1 LEMTDLFLVD
11 PADAVERSVK
21 GFASVHE
28 AYCEVVTSPLYVKG
42 RRSNPQRRVGLVSGG
57 GSGHEPMHAGFVGE
71 GMLDAAVPGKIF
83 ASPHNRQVYE
93 ASKSVAREGGVLHIV
108 KNYTGDR
115 INFGIA
121 AERLV
126 AEGIN
131 VARVLVDD
139 DVATESATT
148 ATGRRGTG
156 GTVFVEKII
165 GAAADAG
172 LSLEELQH
180 LGFAVASNTRSIA
193 VASEALTSVHTGERV
208 FQLPED
214 QIEYG
219 VGIHGERAQVTC
231 KREPLADLIRQMLAD
246 LDQSLDYGSS
256 ASKCIVFVNGLGSTT
271 NLELYAIF
279 NEVET
284 QLGSAG
290 VEVAGALV
298 GTYVSALDMRGF
310 SLSLLKV
317 SDPSWIEYWNAR
329 ADTPAWKVN

>member
-1 LEMTDLFLVD
+1 MTNYFLAD
-11 PADAVERSVK
+11 SADAVERSLE

-28 AYCEVVTSPLYVKG
+28 AYCEVVASPLYVKG
-42 RRSNPQRRVGLVSGG
+42 RKSNPNRRVGLVSGG
-57 GSGHEPMHAGFVGE
+57 GSGHEPLHAGFIGE
-71 GMLDAAVPGKIF
+71 GMLDAAAPGKIF

-93 ASKSVAREGGVLHIV
+93 ASKAVAREDGVLHIV

-121 AERLV
+121 AERLA
-126 AEGIN
+126 AEGIR

-139 DVATESATT
+139 DVATESETT

-156 GTVFVEKII
+156 GTIFVEKIL

-172 LSLEELQH
+172 LSLDELEK
-180 LGFAVASNTRSIA
+180 LGGSVAANSRSIA
-193 VASEALTSVHTGERV
+193 VASEALTSAHTGERV
-208 FQLPED
+208 FELPTD

-231 KREPLADLIRQMLAD
+231 PRKPLPDLIRQMLAD
-246 LDQSLDYGSS
+246 LDASLHYRSP
-256 ASKCIVFVNGLGSTT
+256 ASRCIVLVNGLGATT

-279 NEVET
+279 SEVKT
-284 QLGSAG
+284 QLAADG
-290 VEVAGALV
+290 VPLAGALV

-317 SDPSWIEYWNAR
+317 SDPNWIDYWNAT

>member
-1 LEMTDLFLVD
+1 MTNYFL
-11 PADAVERSVK
+11 ADSADVVERSLE

-42 RRSNPQRRVGLVSGG
+42 RQSNPKRRVGLVSGG
-57 GSGHEPMHAGFVGE
+57 GSGHEPLHAGFIGE
-71 GMLDAAVPGKIF
+71 GMLDAVAPGKIF

-93 ASKSVAREGGVLHIV
+93 ASKAVAREDGVLHIV

-121 AERLV
+121 AERLA
-126 AEGIN
+126 AEGIS

-139 DVATESATT
+139 DVATESETT

-156 GTVFVEKII
+156 GTIFVEKIL

-172 LSLEELQH
+172 LSLEELEK
-180 LGFAVASNTRSIA
+180 LGGSVAANSRSIA
-193 VASEALTSVHTGERV
+193 VASQALTSVHTGERV
-208 FQLPED
+208 FELPAD

-231 KREPLADLIRQMLAD
+231 PRKPLPDLISQMLAD
-246 LDQSLDYGSS
+246 LDASLHYRSP
-256 ASKCIVFVNGLGSTT
+256 ASRCIAFVNGLGATT

-279 NEVET
+279 SEVKT
-284 QLGSAG
+284 QLAAAD
-290 VEVAGALV
+290 VPLAGALV

-310 SLSLLKV
+310 SLSLLKI
-317 SDPSWIEYWNAR
+317 SDPSWIDYWNAT
-329 ADTPAWKVN
+329 ANTPAWKVN